1 MALFDPYGDRFGRLL
16 VAVAVLAVLAGV
28 ATAGAY
34 AADPSTATPDPVAY
48 DDTVELGISSETDEL
63 MAGSAR
69 VPGVQVFYSQLQYVV
84 GYNGVESFAATL
96 DDGRT
101 ERQFGYPLVVYVET
115 FDGGAP
121 GVTDDGLFEAERS
134 TDWVAADEAAYVV
147 GSAARSPAGET
158 VVPFADRANAERFA
172 AEHGGSVLDWGA
184 VRDRSFSVDSA
195 ATVRSMAPA
204 RWSEADE
211 RVADATAK
219 GRSGDESVGRDTDGD
234 GDDGDE
240 RSGGEADEIVVSEDA
255 PTIDAAVAAAPP
267 NGTVVVPAGT
277 YEETVTVN
285 ESVTIAGDGARVR
298 GDGNGSVIA
307 VRAPN
312 VTLSG
317 LSIDGVGNRTRDPE
331 AAREAAEEG
340 ETWDTNIQ
348 LGYGHGDA
356 GVLAVDAPGLLVD
369 DVAVETNAS
378 GVLLREG
385 SDAVIRD
392 LRVDGSDDWRD
403 GFMGVTGIESRVTV
417 TDSRFDGGRDG
428 VYLHR
433 ADGSVIRNS
442 TFVGNRYGTHLMYT
456 GDALIADNAFRN
468 AEFGGITVMTRPSGN
483 AIVGNDVRDSGAG
496 IQASGTRSYV
506 GYNTLADNG
515 LGFSTSSRGSLY
527 ERNVAV
533 ENEVGAHAT
542 TVVPSSRVVANDF
555 VGNDRHAEAGPGALR
570 IWADGDRGNY
580 WEGANVGLHDPGE
593 RAYRPTAPVD
603 AALHRETAA
612 AAVRESPAAAL
623 LDRLYGTVPG
633 ARSGSIVDPS
643 PASEPYAPERVDAA
657 ESDSEPIHP
666 DWRRALGG
674 ADPRT
679 EATAEDSTTAEDPT
693 TASTGDTTTSID
705 TMNARK
711 RDATDETA
719 SRETGSQETGSR
731 ETGSR
736 EPTEGS
742 RRSAG
747 AEARR

>member
-1 MALFDPYGDRFGRLL
+1 MDPYGERFGRAFL
-16 VAVAVLAVLAGV
+16 VVAVLAVLAGV

-48 DDTVELGISSETDEL
+48 DDAVELGLSSETDEL

-69 VPGVQVFYSQLQYVV
+69 IPRVQVFYSQLQYVV
-84 GYNGVESFAATL
+84 GYNGIESFATTL
-96 DDGRT
+96 DGDRT

-115 FDGGAP
+115 FDDGNP
-121 GVTDDGLFEAERS
+121 GVTDGGLFEAERA
-134 TDWVAADEAAYVV
+134 TEWVPADDAAYVV
-147 GSAARSPAGET
+147 GSAASSPAGET
-158 VVPFADRANAERFA
+158 VVPFSERANAERFA
-172 AEHGGSVLDWGA
+172 AEHGGRVVDWRA
-184 VRDRSFSVDSA
+184 VRDRSFDVDSA

-204 RWSEADE
+204 RWVEADE
-211 RVADATAK
+211 RIADATAK
-219 GRSGDESVGRDTDGD
+219 
-234 GDDGDE
+234 E
-240 RSGGEADEIVVSEDA
+240 RSGEDGGGDRVGDVIVVGEDA
-255 PTIDAAVAAAPP
+255 PTIDAAARAAPP
-267 NGTVVVPAGT
+267 NATVVVPPGT

-285 ESVTIAGDGARVR
+285 ESVTIAGEDARVR

-331 AAREAAEEG
+331 AAREAAEEDG
-340 ETWDTNIQ
+340 TWDTNIQ

-356 GVLAVDAPGLLVD
+356 GILAVDAPGLLVD

-403 GFMGVTGIESRVTV
+403 GFMGVTGMESRVTV
-417 TDSRFDGGRDG
+417 TDSRFEGGRDG

-515 LGFSTSSRGSLY
+515 LGFSTSARGSLY

-533 ENEVGAHAT
+533 DNEVGAHAT

-570 IWADGDRGNY
+570 VWAAGDRGNY
-580 WEGANVGLHDPGE
+580 WEGANVGLHEPGE

-603 AALHRETAA
+603 AALHREPAA

-643 PASEPYAPERVDAA
+643 PAPEPYAPERVAA
-657 ESDSEPIHP
+657 ASDPDSAPIRP
-666 DWRRALGG
+666 DWREEL
-674 ADPRT
+674 DPATTAATNGMNTHDRNAT
-679 EATAEDSTTAEDPT
+679 NETVSQVATAGPRRPADAE
-693 TASTGDTTTSID
+693 G
-705 TMNARK
+705 
-711 RDATDETA
+711 
-719 SRETGSQETGSR
+719 
-731 ETGSR
+731 
-736 EPTEGS
+736 
-742 RRSAG
+742 RR
-747 AEARR
+747 